1 MSHSISVLLVDDQ
14 PTVLHGLRLHLTV
27 ERDIAIA
34 GEASDGPKAVEL
46 AASLE
51 PDVVVLDISMP
62 GMDGFEAA
70 RRIRAA
76 GTASIVMLSLQDDAT
91 SRAKALSC
99 GADAFVSK
107 HELTGQLVETIRKVA
122 ATSSPKRKDTDGTF
136 PSQVPPVHCMES

>member
-27 ERDIAIA
+27 ECDIAIA
-34 GEASDGPKAVEL
+34 GEAGDGPSAIEL
-46 AASLE
+46 ATSLD
-51 PDVVVLDISMP
+51 PDVVVMDISMP

-76 GTASIVMLSLQDDAT
+76 GTSSIVMLSLHDDAA
-91 SRAKALSC
+91 SRARALSS

-107 HELTGQLVETIRKVA
+107 HELTGQLVETIRRVA
-122 ATSSPKRKDTDGTF
+122 ATSSSKREDSGGIS
-136 PSQVPPVHCMES
+136 PSQVPPAHCMES

>member
-14 PTVLHGLRLHLTV
+14 PTVLHGLRLHLSV

-34 GEASDGPKAVEL
+34 GEAGDGLSAIEL
-46 AASLE
+46 ATSLE

-76 GTASIVMLSLQDDAT
+76 GTSSIVMLSLHDDAT
-91 SRAKALSC
+91 SRARALSS

-107 HELTGQLVETIRKVA
+107 CELTGQLVETIRKVA
-122 ATSSPKRKDTDGTF
+122 ATSSSKRRGTGGTS
-136 PSQVPPVHCMES
+136 PSQDSPVHCMES